1 MFRLP
6 DKHLIFNR
14 SVLWPIFLVST
25 SLFVPLALAKS
36 LPPRPQP
43 VVTSSSEP
51 SPHLEPSPQPSPD
64 KLLAEREWQQRLVS
78 EGLTWQRSLDTAT
91 NTTTSTSPTPKTQ
104 TPQSKSPTPKTQT
117 PQSNPPAS
125 KTHTP
130 QSSKSVAQTQGSK
143 PSQTSKQQQRKS
155 TKGSTSS
162 KAQTPHHSHAAPILE
177 MRVAISKGESSL
189 VVGTSTPG
197 VVVDARGKVLGKLPA
212 KEGTNVLADGQ
223 NIRIGN
229 WQTPAG
235 VWLKPTQG
243 GLVFVGDRWFRGD
256 LLLVS
261 QGSTLLAVNYVDLES
276 YISSVVGA
284 EVSPS
289 WPMAALKAQAIA
301 ARSYALVHYI
311 RPANPLYDL
320 GNTQRWQVYRGIN
333 AEWNTTRQAANE
345 TTGVFLSYK
354 GGVVESMYAASDD
367 IVTNVFGGRG
377 MSQNGALSLAQQGY
391 TYKQILDRYY
401 PGTGLAWIDT
411 KQSDA
416 D

>member
-43 VVTSSSEP
+43 AVKSSSEP

-91 NTTTSTSPTPKTQ
+91 NTTTS
-104 TPQSKSPTPKTQT
+104 KSPTPKTQT

-130 QSSKSVAQTQGSK
+130 QSSKSVAQTQASK
-143 PSQTSKQQQRKS
+143 PSQTSKQQRKS

-212 KEGTNVLADGQ
+212 KEGTNVLPDGQ
-223 NIRIGN
+223 NIRIGK
-229 WQTPAG
+229 WETPAG

>member
-6 DKHLIFNR
+6 KEHPIFNR
-14 SVLWPIFLVST
+14 SVLWPVFLVST
-25 SLFVPLALAKS
+25 ALFVPLAIAKS
-36 LPPRPQP
+36 LPPQPQS
-43 VVTSSSEP
+43 VKSSSAP
-51 SPHLEPSPQPSPD
+51 SPELAPSPQPSPD
-64 KLLAEREWQQRLVS
+64 QLLAEREWQQRLVS
-78 EGLTWQRSLDTAT
+78 EGLTWQGSINTAR
-91 NTTTSTSPTPKTQ
+91 NTTTAQSPTPNTQ
-104 TPQSKSPTPKTQT
+104 TPQSHSPT
-117 PQSNPPAS
+117 S
-125 KTHTP
+125 KTHTAQASNP
-130 QSSKSVAQTQGSK
+130 VAQTQAAKLSQSSHQK
-143 PSQTSKQQQRKS
+143 PRKS
-155 TKGSTSS
+155 KGSTKS
-162 KAQTPHHSHAAPILE
+162 KTQASHHSQAAPVLE
-177 MRVAISKGESSL
+177 MRVAISTGESSL

-197 VVVDARGKVLGKLPA
+197 VVVDARGKILGKLPA
-212 KEGTNVLADGQ
+212 KEGTNVLPDGQ

-243 GLVFVGDRWFRGD
+243 GLVFVGDRWYKGD

-261 QGSTLLAVNYVDLES
+261 QGNTLLAVNYVDLES
-276 YISSVVGA
+276 YIASVVGA

-289 WPMAALKAQAIA
+289 WPIAALKAQAIA

-333 AEWNTTRQAANE
+333 AEWNTTRQAAKE

-401 PGTGLAWIDT
+401 PGTALAWIDT
-411 KQSDA
+411 KQSDP

>member
-14 SVLWPIFLVST
+14 SVLWPVFLVST

-51 SPHLEPSPQPSPD
+51 SPHLQPSPQPSPD

-91 NTTTSTSPTPKTQ
+91 NTTTS
-104 TPQSKSPTPKTQT
+104 KSPTPKTQT

-130 QSSKSVAQTQGSK
+130 QSSKSVAQTQASK
-143 PSQTSKQQQRKS
+143 LSQTSKQQQRKS

-162 KAQTPHHSHAAPILE
+162 KAQTPHHSQTAPPLE
-177 MRVAISKGESSL
+177 MRVAISNGESSL

-212 KEGTNVLADGQ
+212 KEGTNVLPGGQ
-223 NIRIGN
+223 NIRIGK
-229 WQTPAG
+229 WETPAG

-333 AEWNTTRQAANE
+333 AEWNTTRQAAKE
-345 TTGVFLSYK
+345 THGVFLSYK

>member
-51 SPHLEPSPQPSPD
+51 SPYLQPSPQASPD

-130 QSSKSVAQTQGSK
+130 QSSKSVAQTQASK
-143 PSQTSKQQQRKS
+143 LSQTSKQQQGKS

-162 KAQTPHHSHAAPILE
+162 KAQTPHHSQTAPPLE
-177 MRVAISKGESSL
+177 MRVAISNGESSL

-212 KEGTNVLADGQ
+212 KEGTNVLPGGQ
-223 NIRIGN
+223 NIRIGK
-229 WQTPAG
+229 WETPAG

-243 GLVFVGDRWFRGD
+243 GLVFVGDRWYRGD

-261 QGSTLLAVNYVDLES
+261 QGNTLLVVNYVDLES